1 LAISVFADGA
11 VDIEPVVV
19 DILVK
24 TPVDGVID
32 PIGLESSVLRVIANP
47 D

>member
-1 LAISVFADGA
+1 VFADGV
-11 VDIEPVVV
+11 VDIDPVVV
-19 DILVK
+19 DMLVK

-32 PIGLESSVLRVIANP
+32 PIELESIVDKVIAKP

>member
-1 LAISVFADGA
+1 LAISVFADG
-11 VDIEPVVV
+11 VVLIVPVVV
-19 DILVK
+19 PILVK

-32 PIGLESSVLRVIANP
+32 PIGLESIVDNVIAKP